1 MKSRLGAIGLALLA
15 GVSLIFLGP
24 KLIVAEQ
31 VTVQLDWIIG
41 GKHVPFYVARDKGFF
56 KEKGLEVKFFEGR
69 GSLQP
74 AQFVD
79 AKKADYGYGDLPTAI
94 QVMAKGGKNR
104 AIGVGMIFQGGGY
117 IFLEESGIK
126 TPKDLEGKSY
136 GTTPADF
143 GYILLPAL
151 AAAAGFDYKKVI
163 IKTMEPAV
171 RTPALLE
178 RKIDFISGARG
189 SSIPRMA
196 VIGKRQGKN
205 IKFLFFKDMGLN
217 TYGHVLQTHEERIK
231 NNPDQIQ
238 RFLNALFAAWAW
250 SIKNPKEAFE
260 IFMKANPQ
268 TDREITWVEMQDGLN
283 DIQDAETKQYGL
295 GYMKESMMQQSAE
308 IANKYFNLASPI
320 DYRTIYTNQ
329 FIKKSPGM

>member
-1 MKSRLGAIGLALLA
+1 MKLRFGTMALALLGA
-15 GVSLIFLGP
+15 VALFLIGP
-24 KLIVAEQ
+24 ERAAAEQ

-56 KEKGLEVKFFEGR
+56 KDKGLEVKFLAGN

-79 AKKADYGYGDLPTAI
+79 TKQADYGYGDLPTAI
-94 QVMAKGGKNR
+94 QVMAKSGKNR
-104 AIGVGMIFQGGGY
+104 AVGVGMVFQGGGY

-126 TPKDLEGKSY
+126 APKDLEGKSY
-136 GTTPADF
+136 GTTPSDF

-151 AAAAGFDYKKVI
+151 AAASGFDHKKVI

-178 RKIDFISGARG
+178 RKIDFIAGARG

-196 VIGKRQGKN
+196 VIGKREGKK
-205 IKFLFFKDMGLN
+205 IRFLFFKDMGLN
-217 TYGHVLQTHEERIK
+217 TYGHVLQTQEERIK
-231 NNPDQIQ
+231 NNPDQVQ
-238 RFLNALFAAWAW
+238 RFLDALFAAWAW
-250 SIKNPKEAFE
+250 SIKNPKEALD

-268 TDREITWVEMQDGLN
+268 TDREITWAEMQDGLN

-295 GYMKESMMQQSAE
+295 GYMKESMMKQSVE
-308 IANKYFNLASPI
+308 IANKYFQLSKPM

-329 FIKKSPGM
+329 FIKKASGG

>member
-1 MKSRLGAIGLALLA
+1 MKLRFLSIGFPMAVA
-15 GVSLIFLGP
+15 AALIFAGP
-24 KLIVAEQ
+24 RYAAAEQ

-41 GKHVPFYVARDKGFF
+41 GKHVPFYVARDKGLF
-56 KEKGLEVKFFEGR
+56 KDKGLEVKFLSGN

-79 AKKADYGYGDLPTAI
+79 TRQADYGYGDLPTAI

-104 AIGVGMIFQGGGY
+104 AIGVGMVFQGGGY

-126 TPKDLEGKSY
+126 APKDLEGKNY
-136 GTTPADF
+136 GTTPSDF
-143 GYILLPAL
+143 GFILLPAL
-151 AAAAGFDYKKVI
+151 AAAAGFDHKKVV

-178 RKIDFISGARG
+178 RKIDFIAGARG

-196 VIGKRQGKN
+196 VIGKREGKK

-217 TYGHVLQTHEERIK
+217 TYGHVLQTQEERIK
-231 NNPDQIQ
+231 NNPDQVQ
-238 RFLNALFAAWAW
+238 RFLDALFAAWAW

-260 IFMKANPQ
+260 LFMKANPQ
-268 TDREITWVEMQDGLN
+268 TDRDITWAEMQDGLN
-283 DIQDAETKQYGL
+283 DVQDPETTQSGL
-295 GYMKESMMQQSAE
+295 GYMKESMMKQSTE
-308 IANKYFNLASPI
+308 IANKYFDISPAV
-320 DYRTIYTNQ
+320 DYKTIYTNQ
-329 FIKKSPGM
+329 FIKRTPGM

>member
-1 MKSRLGAIGLALLA
+1 MALGVLMAVAFILVDRKFVA
-15 GVSLIFLGP
+15 
-24 KLIVAEQ
+24 AEQ

-41 GKHVPFYVARDKGFF
+41 GKHVPFYVARDKGLF
-56 KEKGLEVKFFEGR
+56 KEKGLEVKFLAGN

-79 AKKADYGYGDLPTAI
+79 AKQADYGYGDLPTAI

-104 AIGVGMIFQGGGY
+104 AIGVGMVFQGGGY

-126 TPKDLEGKSY
+126 APKDLEGKSY
-136 GTTPADF
+136 GTTPSDF

-151 AAAAGFDYKKVI
+151 AAAAGFDHKKVI

-178 RKIDFISGARG
+178 RKIDFIAGARG

-196 VIGKRQGKN
+196 VIGKSEGKK
-205 IKFLFFKDMGLN
+205 ISFLFFKDMGLN
-217 TYGHVLQTHEERIK
+217 TYGHVLQAHEERIK
-231 NNPDQIQ
+231 DNPDQVQ
-238 RFLNALFAAWAW
+238 RLLDALFAAWSW

-268 TDREITWVEMQDGLN
+268 TDREITWAEMQDGLS
-283 DIQDAETKQYGL
+283 DIQDPETKQYAL
-295 GYMKESMMQQSAE
+295 GYMKESMMKQSVE
-308 IANKYFNLASPI
+308 IANKYFNLSKPV
-320 DYRTIYTNQ
+320 DYKTTYTNQ
-329 FIKKSPGM
+329 FIKKTSGM